1 VWDHE
6 SGDYVR
12 TLKGH
17 THTVT
22 DLSFTPKGSHLASS
36 SVDLSIKLWNFT
48 TYVCLRTLRGHDHTI
63 SGIRF
68 LPSKMMETA
77 SGSGTTESNT
87 TTGLDAEADGCT
99 HLITASRDN
108 TVKLWHVETG
118 FCDHTFTDHTD
129 WVRCLAV
136 RQSDGKFWASSGNDQ
151 VIYVYD
157 NSRAKVGELRGHEH
171 VVETLAFITEEAF
184 PKNYRENKHNET
196 VHDYLASGSRDRSVR
211 LWKVSS
217 GECLAVFNAHEN
229 WVRGVLIHPN
239 GKYIVSCG
247 DDRSIRVFDIQ
258 VRAGFRYC
266 VLCLLFQVALVPS
279 INRLASVL

>member
-1 VWDHE
+1 
-6 SGDYVR
+6 
-12 TLKGH
+12 
-17 THTVT
+17 
-22 DLSFTPKGSHLASS
+22 
-36 SVDLSIKLWNFT
+36 
-48 TYVCLRTLRGHDHTI
+48 
-63 SGIRF
+63 
-68 LPSKMMETA
+68 MMETA

-99 HLITASRDN
+99 HLISASRDN

-118 FCDHTFTDHTD
+118 FCDHTFTDHND

-171 VVETLAFITEEAF
+171 VVESLAFITEEAF
-184 PKNYRENKHNET
+184 PKNTRDNKHSET
-196 VHDYLASGSRDRSVR
+196 VRDYLASGSRDRSVR

-217 GECLAVFNAHEN
+217 GECLAVFNSHEN

-239 GKYIVSCG
+239 GKYIISCG

-258 VRAGFRYC
+258 VRSLKRLSYC
-266 VLCLLFQVALVPS
+266 IHLYVMS
-279 INRLASVL
+279 H